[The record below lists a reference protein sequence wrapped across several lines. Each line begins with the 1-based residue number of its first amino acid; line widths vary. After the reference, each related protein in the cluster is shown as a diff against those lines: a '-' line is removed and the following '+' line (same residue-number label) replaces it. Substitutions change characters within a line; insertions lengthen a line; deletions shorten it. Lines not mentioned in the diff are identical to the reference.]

1 MPFEGISEAPELF
14 RRLAAAGLGK
24 DAAGTIADV
33 VSCPGESAAAFFA
46 RVEVE
51 RAQVLLQD
59 LGELSAD
66 TAHADDYVDPGEEAA
81 GGAFPLRRADTTGA
95 RRTTMAVS
103 SDDLVA
109 LTTSASPSC
118 AATLR

>member
-1 MPFEGISEAPELF
+1 VPFEAISEAPELF

-51 RAQVLLQD
+51 RAKVLLQD

-66 TAHADDYVDPGEEAA
+66 TAHARRLRGSRGGGRVPA
-81 GGAFPLRRADTTGA
+81 GVCA
-95 RRTTMAVS
+95 RRVRAVT
-103 SDDLVA
+103 LQGPERVE
-109 LTTSASPSC
+109 
-118 AATLR
+118 ATAPES